1 MERLRMSPKKNYE
14 KIYGNNLISYKYSN
28 TYNKYVIFIKPN
40 IAVIISIFITSGLGY
55 LLRNL
60 L

>member
-1 MERLRMSPKKNYE
+1 MERLRMSPIKNYE

-28 TYNKYVIFIKPN
+28 TYDKYVIFLKPN
-40 IAVIISIFITSGLGY
+40 IVIIISIFITSGLGY

>member
-1 MERLRMSPKKNYE
+1 MSPKKNYE
-14 KIYGNNLISYKYSN
+14 KNYGNSLISYKYSN

-40 IAVIISIFITSGLGY
+40 IAIIISIFITCGFGY
-55 LLRNL
+55 LLKNL

>member
-14 KIYGNNLISYKYSN
+14 KIYGNSLISYKYSN